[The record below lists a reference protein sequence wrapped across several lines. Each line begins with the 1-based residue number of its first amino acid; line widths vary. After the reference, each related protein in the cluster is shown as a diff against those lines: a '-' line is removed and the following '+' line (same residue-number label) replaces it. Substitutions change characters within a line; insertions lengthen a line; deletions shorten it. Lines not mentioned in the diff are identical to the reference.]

1 MRVAGQVRRDARVV
15 ADAGA
20 RSRMVVMAHRVRR
33 GRGRDVRVQV
43 GARVG
48 PVRRRRREYATCA
61 KRNHAR
67 RVRRI
72 SR

>member
-20 RSRMVVMAHRVRR
+20 RARMVVMAHRVRR
-33 GRGRDVRVQV
+33 GRGRNVRVQV

-61 KRNHAR
+61 NNHAR